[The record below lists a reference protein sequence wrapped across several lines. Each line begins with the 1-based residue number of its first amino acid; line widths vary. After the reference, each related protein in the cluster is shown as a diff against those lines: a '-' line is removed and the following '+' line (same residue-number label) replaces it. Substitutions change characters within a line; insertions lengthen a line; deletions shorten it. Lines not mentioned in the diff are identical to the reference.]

1 MQYDITHR
9 DGKPYVL
16 IPLHDYRKQ
25 STDMPLQRPKT
36 DDKGDDHP
44 LKFYR
49 KKNSL
54 TQKELADKA
63 GLSRTYLTEIETGAK
78 NGSIDAYLKL
88 AQALDITINDLVT
101 SS

>member
-36 DDKGDDHP
+36 DENGDEHP
-44 LKFYR
+44 VKFFR

-54 TQKELADKA
+54 TQKELAEKA

-78 NGSIDAYLKL
+78 NGSIDAYLKI
-88 AQALDITINDLVT
+88 AQALNITINDLVR